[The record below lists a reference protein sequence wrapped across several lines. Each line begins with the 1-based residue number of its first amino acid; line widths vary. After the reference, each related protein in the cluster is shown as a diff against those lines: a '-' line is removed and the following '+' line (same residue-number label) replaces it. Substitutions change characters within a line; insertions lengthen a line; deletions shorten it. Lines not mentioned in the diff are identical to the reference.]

1 MFPTTLETTFL
12 NPYPSDQRAGHA
24 QLHRDINAVVI
35 ALQAKLGI
43 DNSLDNTTI
52 DYLVKSSLNP
62 GHTHTKDKV
71 GLGNVANALQLIAS
85 SNLSDLVDVT
95 TAVAN
100 LGLTFA
106 KGLALA
112 SQAEAEAGVDN
123 TKIMTPLRTKQAI
136 AAFATPIA
144 SDVEFLAGTIET
156 KAVNPKQIKDVRIPF
171 NPSPTIVSVNPS
183 WGTTQYSTSVF
194 FPKWGMMRVVM
205 NVSEQNN
212 NTGQPS
218 AFLQSSPD
226 NLNWT
231 TQLSITCN
239 YSTSTSAN
247 LDEIFFADP
256 WMYYRV
262 WAYGDWAFLRASASI
277 RATPII

>member
-183 WGTTQYSTSVF
+183 
-194 FPKWGMMRVVM
+194 
-205 NVSEQNN
+205 
-212 NTGQPS
+212 
-218 AFLQSSPD
+218 
-226 NLNWT
+226 
-231 TQLSITCN
+231 
-239 YSTSTSAN
+239 
-247 LDEIFFADP
+247 
-256 WMYYRV
+256 
-262 WAYGDWAFLRASASI
+262 
-277 RATPII
+277 